1 MNRNDSLV
9 QRCYF
14 LTFITE
20 DIDQVKH
27 IYIMAG
33 SLDAILILPTIVLN
47 ILLII
52 SLYRSPQLNKPCT
65 KLLYSLAIS
74 DVLVGMVI
82 EPAYLTKK
90 IAELQ
95 HSFGIYCRSGMI
107 TYIGAALSC
116 VSFFTLTAIAV
127 DRYFGV
133 HSGTKYKTIV
143 TNTRVTCLII
153 AIWVCCGVLYT
164 AQFYFSRDL
173 YFKLTAAIMGTCVFI
188 ASVCYIRCFVTL
200 RRHKQKVNTLFKWD
214 STRQISLFSN
224 QYKRSTY
231 TMLYVFLIFNLCYL
245 PYLCTAVSAGILGES
260 AAIWGAE
267 SLSSVIVYANSLIN
281 PVILFWR
288 MPGIR
293 KSANVTRSVS
303 HSWRRHDNQVTL
315 SSPISDL
322 HPQNIELLE
331 MNRINT

>member
-95 HSFGIYCRSGMI
+95 HSFGMYCRSGMI
-107 TYIGAALSC
+107 TYVAGGALATITFFN
-116 VSFFTLTAIAV
+116 VSAIAV
-127 DRYFGV
+127 DRYLVV

-143 TNTRVTCLII
+143 TNTRVTWVII
-153 AIWVCCGVLYT
+153 AIWASSFVLH
-164 AQFYFSRDL
+164 ANQFIFPRYL
-173 YFKLTAAIMGTCVFI
+173 YFNISAVVSIFGVAMVSIMYIKCVI
-188 ASVCYIRCFVTL
+188 TL
-200 RRHKQKVNTLFKWD
+200 RKQKIRIDTLFRN
-214 STRQISLFSN
+214 SSRQRVIN
-224 QYKRSTY
+224 VERYKRSTC
-231 TMLYVFLIFNLCYL
+231 TMVYVFLILNLCYL
-245 PYLCTAVSAGILGES
+245 PFLCTAVSAGILGES
-260 AAIWGAE
+260 AAMWGAE
-267 SLSSVIVYANSLIN
+267 SLSVVLIYANSFLN
-281 PVILFWR
+281 PIMLFWR
-288 MPGIR
+288 MKEIGHAVALTITTAYLARSEPIR
-293 KSANVTRSVS
+293 KRSRCPS
-303 HSWRRHDNQVTL
+303 
-315 SSPISDL
+315 
-322 HPQNIELLE
+322 QNINHNNELVVENL
-331 MNRINT
+331 